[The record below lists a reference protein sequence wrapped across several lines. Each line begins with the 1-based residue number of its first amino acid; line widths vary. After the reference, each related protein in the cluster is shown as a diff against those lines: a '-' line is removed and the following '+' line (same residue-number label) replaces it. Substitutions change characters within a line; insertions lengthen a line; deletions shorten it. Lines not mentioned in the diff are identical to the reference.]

1 MELRKYISRR
11 LTQITIIFFVILTV
25 LFLLFRLAPGDPVSR
40 MVDPDMTPEDS
51 ERLIVQLGLDKPLGI
66 QYLIYLKN
74 FFTGH
79 FGYSFHYGEPVV
91 DIIWDRLPNT
101 VLLFTTG
108 IILSALVGVFLGKIA
123 SWYKGKKTD
132 GIMTV
137 GALVT
142 HTLFLPW
149 LALIL
154 IWIFAYKFSWFP
166 INGMISEEVWLDP
179 DNGFFIKA
187 LDVLY
192 HMVLPLS
199 TLFLIHFGAYLL
211 IMRSSMLETLKE
223 DYILTARAKGL
234 DEKTIRNKHAA
245 PNAALPVVT
254 SVGLSLAFSIN
265 GGALTETVFTWPGIG
280 RELVFSVSQN
290 DYPSGAGLFFIDR
303 HCGLALQSGGGCAV
317 CVPRSKDSIL
327 NGNLNGRRS
336 IK

>member
-11 LTQITIIFFVILTV
+11 LVQITIIFFVILTV

-51 ERLIVQLGLDKPLGI
+51 QRLIVQLGLDKPLGI

-91 DIIWDRLPNT
+91 DIIWARLPNT
-101 VLLFTTG
+101 ILLFTTG

-132 GIMTV
+132 SIMTV

-154 IWIFAYKFSWFP
+154 IWVFAYKFGWFP

-179 DNGFFIKA
+179 DSGIIAKG

-290 DYPSGAGLFFIDR
+290 DYP
-303 HCGLALQSGGGCAV
+303 LAQASFLLIAIVVLLSNLVVDVLYAYLD
-317 CVPRSKDSIL
+317 PRI
-327 NGNLNGRRS
+327 RY
-336 IK
+336 

>member
-1 MELRKYISRR
+1 MELRKYILRR
-11 LTQITIIFFVILTV
+11 LVQITIIFFVILTV

-51 ERLIVQLGLDKPLGI
+51 QRLIVQLGLDKPLGV

-74 FFTGH
+74 FFSGH

-91 DIIWDRLPNT
+91 DIIWARLPNT
-101 VLLFTTG
+101 ILLFTTG
-108 IILSALVGVFLGKIA
+108 IILSAFVGIFLGKIA

-132 GIMTV
+132 SIMTV

-179 DNGFFIKA
+179 DSGFITKA

-211 IMRSSMLETLKE
+211 IMRSAMLETLKE

-290 DYPSGAGLFFIDR
+290 DYP
-303 HCGLALQSGGGCAV
+303 LAQASFLLIAIV
-317 CVPRSKDSIL
+317 VLLANLVVDVLYAYLDPRI
-327 NGNLNGRRS
+327 RY
-336 IK
+336 

>member
-1 MELRKYISRR
+1 MI
-11 LTQITIIFFVILTV
+11 QVIIIFFLILTV
-25 LFLLFRLAPGDPVSR
+25 LFLLFRLAPGDPVSM
-40 MVDPDMTPEDS
+40 MVDPDMTQEDA
-51 ERLIVQLGLDKPLGI
+51 EILIVQLGLDQPIGV

-79 FGYSFHYGEPVV
+79 FGFSFHYGEPVV
-91 DIIWDRLPNT
+91 DIIWNRLPNT
-101 VLLFTTG
+101 ILLFTTS

-123 SWYKGKKTD
+123 SWHKGKKTD
-132 GIMTV
+132 SLMTI

-154 IWIFAYKFSWFP
+154 IWIFAYKFGWFP

-179 DNGFFIKA
+179 EAGFIAKA
-187 LDVLY
+187 LDVMY
-192 HMVLPLS
+192 HMVLPLF

-234 DEKTIRNKHAA
+234 TEKVIRDHHAA

-280 RELVFSVSQN
+280 RELVSSVSQN
-290 DYPSGAGLFFIDR
+290 DYPLAQACFLMIAGVVLVSNLVVDV
-303 HCGLALQSGGGCAV
+303 LYAYLD
-317 CVPRSKDSIL
+317 PRI
-327 NGNLNGRRS
+327 RY
-336 IK
+336 

>member
-1 MELRKYISRR
+1 MELRRYISRR
-11 LTQITIIFFVILTV
+11 LVQIVIIFFVILTV

-51 ERLIVQLGLDKPLGI
+51 QRLIVQLGLDKPLGV

-91 DIIWDRLPNT
+91 DIIWARLSNT
-101 VLLFTTG
+101 ILLFTTG

-123 SWYKGKKTD
+123 SWHKGKKTD
-132 GIMTV
+132 SIMTV

-149 LALIL
+149 LALTL

-179 DNGFFIKA
+179 DSGFIAKS

-290 DYPSGAGLFFIDR
+290 DYP
-303 HCGLALQSGGGCAV
+303 LAQASFLLIAIVVLLSNLVVDVLYAYLD
-317 CVPRSKDSIL
+317 PRI
-327 NGNLNGRRS
+327 RY
-336 IK
+336 